1 VSTEAL
7 LRQLDVAADAPGGV
21 QKVRELILQL
31 AVRGKLV
38 PQDPSDEPANVLLER
53 IAAEKQRLFG
63 PGKRATPK
71 AALPVDHDEAPFDVP
86 EGWEW
91 GRLEDLGTVNPRNHM
106 ADDLI
111 AAFCPMALLPQRYG
125 AAISYEERPWRDI
138 KSGYSHFADNDV
150 VVAKITPCFQNGK
163 AAVMS
168 NLPNG
173 AGAGTTELHVFRPF
187 PETIAPEFV
196 LIFLRS
202 PSFVHGGIRTMTGTA
217 GQQRVSKE
225 YFAKAPFAVPPIAE
239 QRRIVAKVDELMA
252 LCDRLEARQQRRAEA
267 RVRLNRSAL
276 HHLTEAVDDEEV
288 AVHWN
293 RLQQH
298 FDLLYDTPETVAE
311 LRQAVR
317 QLAVRG
323 KLVPQDPRDE
333 PASVLLEGIAA
344 ERQRMLEAGKIGKLR
359 SLPRVDP
366 SEVPFEVPEGWGWA
380 RFAQVAHIASNLV
393 SPDGFG
399 DLPHVAP
406 DCIEKGT
413 GRLLEFRTV
422 AEDGVRSGK
431 HRFYAGQVLYSKIRP
446 NLSKAVLIDFD
457 GLCSADMYPV
467 DSHIEAP
474 YLLTF
479 ILSRVFLSM
488 AIRNDTRVAMPKI
501 NQDDLYRIVVPV
513 PPLSE
518 QRRIVTKVDQLMTL
532 CDHLESRLVVEREKS
547 TDLAS
552 SLVHHLTAA

>member
-1 VSTEAL
+1 MSPDSL
-7 LRQLDVAADAPGGV
+7 LRQLDVVADTPGGV

-38 PQDPSDEPANVLLER
+38 PQDPSDEPAGVLLER
-53 IAAEKQRLFG
+53 LEENKAGHTGVRRSGSARAEALSALSTIERPSTWKSIRLGEVLTVQNGFAFNSESFNDAG
-63 PGKRATPK
+63 RG
-71 AALPVDHDEAPFDVP
+71 VP
-86 EGWEW
+86 LIRIRDLSSDCTTVFYDGQYREEFIVNGGDYLIGMDGNFELHEW
-91 GRLEDLGTVNPRNHM
+91 TGGT
-106 ADDLI
+106 
-111 AAFCPMALLPQRYG
+111 ALLNQRVC
-125 AAISYEERPWRDI
+125 RLKDI
-138 KSGYSHFADNDV
+138 EDV
-150 VVAKITPCFQNGK
+150 VDRRFVYWMVRVALDEIH
-163 AAVMS
+163 
-168 NLPNG
+168 
-173 AGAGTTELHVFRPF
+173 AGT
-187 PETIAPEFV
+187 
-196 LIFLRS
+196 
-202 PSFVHGGIRTMTGTA
+202 SFVTVKHLSSRSIESI
-217 GQQRVSKE
+217 QL
-225 YFAKAPFAVPPIAE
+225 PLPPLAE

-252 LCDRLEARQQRRAEA
+252 LCDRLEAHQQRRAEA
-267 RVRLNRSAL
+267 RVRVNRSAL

-293 RLQQH
+293 RLRQH
-298 FDLLYDTPETVAE
+298 FDLLYDAPETVAE
-311 LRQAVR
+311 LRQAVL

-333 PASVLLEGIAA
+333 PASVLLERIAA
-344 ERQRMLEAGKIGKLR
+344 EQQRMLEAGKVGKLR

-393 SPDGFG
+393 SPHGFG

-413 GRLLEFRTV
+413 GRLLQFRTV

-532 CDHLESRLVVEREKS
+532 CGHLESRLVVEREKS
-547 TDLAS
+547 THLAA